1 VQGSPGGGEGE
12 RGRLLEDWEKGRRG
26 PEIPLLPI
34 GKRSENHQKT
44 VRTVSPRAATGRNPP
59 GSRREGLRGGCARGG
74 PRLIPKGMEPSLERP
89 GREKGRCGS
98 HHLRALAREQGPRG
112 HRGVKPSP
120 LPGMRGNGAPRF
132 KEDPAPGTG
141 PLGDDLC
148 DESPTGQGREVR
160 GLP

>member
-1 VQGSPGGGEGE
+1 VPEVAPASSRKGWSRPWSG
-12 RGRLLEDWEKGRRG
+12 RG
-26 PEIPLLPI
+26 
-34 GKRSENHQKT
+34 GKRDGAD
-44 VRTVSPRAATGRNPP
+44 P
-59 GSRREGLRGGCARGG
+59 
-74 PRLIPKGMEPSLERP
+74 
-89 GREKGRCGS
+89 
-98 HHLRALAREQGPRG
+98 HHLRALTRDPGAGPRG

-120 LPGMRGNGAPRF
+120 LPGMRGNEAPRF